1 MSPATQIAHL
11 GSPLPSVCTRA
22 GTSWADTAKALSG
35 TPSVSAGVGIVLR
48 TDAVRVELNYCF
60 PLWGPGAD
68 RSQHGLHLGIGLS
81 YL

>member
-1 MSPATQIAHL
+1 
-11 GSPLPSVCTRA
+11 
-22 GTSWADTAKALSG
+22 
-35 TPSVSAGVGIVLR
+35 VGIVLR

-68 RSQHGLHLGIGLS
+68 RRQHGLHLGIGLS